1 MPENLQAVLFDMDG
15 TLVDSD
21 AAVERAWTTWAT
33 EYDADIT
40 AVLAVAHGSPAESTV
55 RVMRP
60 DFDEAGV
67 TVAAARQLELQYA
80 DLHDVV
86 AAHGAHEVIEML
98 ADLGIPWAVV
108 TSADRRLALARLA
121 AAGIDPGVLVTVDE
135 LSAGKPHPDGY
146 LLAAHRLGVDPARCL
161 VVEDAPVGVTAGLA
175 AGATVAGLRGV
186 SADLSIDDLG
196 ELADLLRGYRVAS

>member
-1 MPENLQAVLFDMDG
+1 
-15 TLVDSD
+15 
-21 AAVERAWTTWAT
+21 
-33 EYDADIT
+33 
-40 AVLAVAHGSPAESTV
+40 
-55 RVMRP
+55 MRP

-86 AAHGAHEVIEML
+86 AADGAHEVIEML